1 MLAIETRNLQKRYQ
15 ARVKLPG
22 LRASLKALARSE
34 YREVDAVRGVNL
46 AVERGETLACIGPN
60 GAGKSTLIKML
71 TGILYPSDGEAR
83 VLGLAPQ
90 TERQALSRRIGAVFG
105 QKSLLWYH
113 LPAADSFELLGAIY
127 DLDRQTLKAR
137 TQSLVR
143 EFELEEFF
151 LTPVRKLSLG
161 QRMRCEIAASLLHAP
176 ELLFLD
182 EPTIGLD
189 VVAKRKI
196 RECILRMNHAQGVT
210 VFLTSHD
217 PGDVEALCR
226 RAMVL
231 DAGAVVFDGTVEAL
245 RRAYWSERRI
255 RVRYAEEGAVP
266 PLPMARRTADGEY
279 LLETSADGADAA
291 LRSLIAAGPVADVT
305 VEEPSMESILNAYTL
320 LTEGMR
326 NAQVPHHRANPLDA
340 FAAISGEPAGRLCD
354 VRHVPVRVL
363 LPVAHDFT
371 PRARR
376 KIIPLRR

>member
-1 MLAIETRNLQKRYQ
+1 MLAIETRNLQKRYR
-15 ARVKLPG
+15 ARVKPPG

-83 VLGLAPQ
+83 VLSLAPQ

-210 VFLTSHD
+210 GVPHQPRS
-217 PGDVEALCR
+217 R
-226 RAMVL
+226 RC
-231 DAGAVVFDGTVEAL
+231 G
-245 RRAYWSERRI
+245 S
-255 RVRYAEEGAVP
+255 AVP
-266 PLPMARRTADGEY
+266 PRRGARRGRGRVRRHGGSTAGAPTGANDA
-279 LLETSADGADAA
+279 SACATRRKARFRPCPWPG
-291 LRSLIAAGPVADVT
+291 
-305 VEEPSMESILNAYTL
+305 
-320 LTEGMR
+320 
-326 NAQVPHHRANPLDA
+326 
-340 FAAISGEPAGRLCD
+340 
-354 VRHVPVRVL
+354 
-363 LPVAHDFT
+363 
-371 PRARR
+371 ARR
-376 KIIPLRR
+376 MANTCWKPPRTARTRRCAA

>member
-1 MLAIETRNLQKRYQ
+1 MLAIETRNLQKRYR
-15 ARVKLPG
+15 ARVKPPG

-90 TERQALSRRIGAVFG
+90 AERQALSRRIGAVFG

-189 VVAKRKI
+189 AVTKLN
-196 RECILRMNHAQGVT
+196 LRAFLRAHNQKGVT
-210 VFLTSHD
+210 MVLTTHDMDDISALCSRVMVIGKGRLLFDGDMGEMRRRYAPARVIKARFEADVAPFALEGAQSVEMDGRAVKVTFLPEQAHADALIANLASRGSLADLTVED
-217 PGDVEALCR
+217 TDVEHL
-226 RAMVL
+226 
-231 DAGAVVFDGTVEAL
+231 
-245 RRAYWSERRI
+245 
-255 RVRYAEEGAVP
+255 
-266 PLPMARRTADGEY
+266 
-279 LLETSADGADAA
+279 
-291 LRSLIAAGPVADVT
+291 VADMYK
-305 VEEPSMESILNAYTL
+305 EMD
-320 LTEGMR
+320 G
-326 NAQVPHHRANPLDA
+326 
-340 FAAISGEPAGRLCD
+340 
-354 VRHVPVRVL
+354 
-363 LPVAHDFT
+363 
-371 PRARR
+371 
-376 KIIPLRR
+376 

>member
-1 MLAIETRNLQKRYQ
+1 MLAIETRNLQKRYR
-15 ARVKLPG
+15 ARVKPPG

-90 TERQALSRRIGAVFG
+90 AERQALSRRIGAVFG

-196 RECILRMNHAQGVT
+196 RECILRMNRAQGVT

-226 RAMVL
+226 RAVVL
-231 DAGAVVFDGTVEAL
+231 DAA
-245 RRAYWSERRI
+245 
-255 RVRYAEEGAVP
+255 
-266 PLPMARRTADGEY
+266 
-279 LLETSADGADAA
+279 
-291 LRSLIAAGPVADVT
+291 
-305 VEEPSMESILNAYTL
+305 
-320 LTEGMR
+320 
-326 NAQVPHHRANPLDA
+326 
-340 FAAISGEPAGRLCD
+340 
-354 VRHVPVRVL
+354 
-363 LPVAHDFT
+363 
-371 PRARR
+371 
-376 KIIPLRR
+376 

>member
-1 MLAIETRNLQKRYQ
+1 MLAIETRNLQKRYR
-15 ARVKLPG
+15 ARVKPPG
-22 LRASLKALARSE
+22 LRASLKSLARSE

-90 TERQALSRRIGAVFG
+90 AERQALSRRIGAVFG

-127 DLDRQTLKAR
+127 DLDQQTLKAR

-196 RECILRMNHAQGVT
+196 RECILRMNRAQGVT
-210 VFLTSHD
+210 VFLTRHD
-217 PGDVEALCR
+217 PGDVEALCH
-226 RAMVL
+226 RAVVL

-255 RVRYAEEGAVP
+255 RVRYAEESVVP
-266 PLPMARRTADGEY
+266 PLSMVRRTADGEY
-279 LLETSADGADAA
+279 LLETSADAADAV

-305 VEEPSMESILNAYTL
+305 VEEPSMESILERIYTSH
-320 LTEGMR
+320 GG
-326 NAQVPHHRANPLDA
+326 DA
-340 FAAISGEPAGRLCD
+340 KCASTAPSRES
-354 VRHVPVRVL
+354 
-363 LPVAHDFT
+363 T
-371 PRARR
+371 
-376 KIIPLRR
+376 